1 MPAEVR
7 PATGSSVLDGV
18 WKTRRL
24 FRRTQL
30 RPLHKPVPLEGSRR
44 ARCPPHPRDGSSSLV
59 SVMRGRSGRALK
71 VRPFGAGIRAV
82 RAAVGCVS
90 PTLPTHHTP
99 TVGSLSADQLFCPVP
114 RCPAL
119 PPLSQKRIT
128 HRCACQSLQSHD
140 QVVARSETSF
150 DFTDATR
157 H

>member
-7 PATGSSVLDGV
+7 PATGSGVLDGV

-24 FRRTQL
+24 FGRTRL

-44 ARCPPHPRDGSSSLV
+44 ALPTASPQGQLFTGVCDVQEERTRSQGASLW
-59 SVMRGRSGRALK
+59 
-71 VRPFGAGIRAV
+71 AGIRAV
-82 RAAVGCVS
+82 RAAAGCVS
-90 PTLPTHHTP
+90 PTLPTCYTP

-128 HRCACQSLQSHD
+128 HRCACQSLQSCD
-140 QVVARSETSF
+140 QVVAGSGTSF
-150 DFTDATR
+150 DFTDAAR
-157 H
+157 R

>member
-7 PATGSSVLDGV
+7 PTTGSGVLDAV

-30 RPLHKPVPLEGSRR
+30 RPLHKPVPLEGG
-44 ARCPPHPRDGSSSLV
+44 RC
-59 SVMRGRSGRALK
+59 
-71 VRPFGAGIRAV
+71 
-82 RAAVGCVS
+82 
-90 PTLPTHHTP
+90 TLPTA
-99 TVGSLSADQLFCPVP
+99 SQLFTGVWDARTRSQGASLWGWDKSYKGTSGVHISHPANP
-114 RCPAL
+114 LHTLHPQWARCLQTSFSAL

-128 HRCACQSLQSHD
+128 HRCACQSLQSYDHG
-140 QVVARSETSF
+140 SGTSF